1 MCMVG
6 NDLLSDNVFKEY
18 VKDYDGLI
26 FDSETINGDLIYR
39 CYYDYVDKCY
49 CSCIECLDC
58 LKNECKILFNKFNV
72 MICGLKILPDDT
84 CAYFNKWRDEVL
96 CLLENGY
103 DYDKNLIEQTPILVE
118 MELFT
123 GDYIRKTVP
132 ASYIIKM
139 LNYKGGGGE

>member
-1 MCMVG
+1 MVG
-6 NDLLSDNVFKEY
+6 NDLLSDNIFEEY

-26 FDSETINGDLIYR
+26 FVNETINGDFIYK
-39 CYYDYVDKCY
+39 CYYDYVEKRY

-72 MICGLKILPDDT
+72 IVDEMQILSDGS
-84 CAYFNKWRDEVL
+84 CAYFNECRDEVL
-96 CLLENGY
+96 YLLENGY
-103 DYDKNLIEQTPILVE
+103 DYDEDIIERTPILVE

-123 GDYIRKTVP
+123 GDYIKKIVS

-139 LNYKGGGGE
+139 LDYKGGVNND

>member
-1 MCMVG
+1 MVG
-6 NDLLSDNVFKEY
+6 NDLLSDNIFEEY

-26 FDSETINGDLIYR
+26 FVSETINGDFIYR
-39 CYYDYVDKCY
+39 CYYDCVEKCY

-72 MICGLKILPDDT
+72 IIGNLKVLYDDT
-84 CAYFNKWRDEVL
+84 CAYYNELRDNVL
-96 CLLENGY
+96 YLLENGY
-103 DYDKNLIEQTPILVE
+103 DYDEDIIARTPIVVE

-123 GDYIRKTVP
+123 GDYIKKRVP

-139 LNYKGGGGE
+139 LNYKGGENND

>member
-1 MCMVG
+1 MVG
-6 NDLLSDNVFKEY
+6 NDLLSDNIFKLY
-18 VKDYDGLI
+18 VNDYDGLI
-26 FDSETINGDLIYR
+26 YVNETINGDFIYR
-39 CYYDYVDKCY
+39 CYYDYVEKYY

-58 LKNECKILFNKFNV
+58 LKDECKILFNKFNV
-72 MICGLKILPDDT
+72 LVGEVKIFRNGT

-103 DYDKNLIEQTPILVE
+103 YYDEDITARTPIFVE

-123 GDYIRKTVP
+123 GDYIKKIVP

-139 LNYKGGGGE
+139 LDYKGGEDDD

>member
-1 MCMVG
+1 MVG
-6 NDLLSDNVFKEY
+6 NDLLSNYIFKEY

-39 CYYDYVDKCY
+39 CYYDYVEKCY
-49 CSCIECLDC
+49 CSYIEFIDC

-72 MICGLKILPDDT
+72 IIDELEILRNGA
-84 CAYFNKWRDEVL
+84 CEYFNKCRDEYL
-96 CLLENGY
+96 YFFRNGY
-103 DYDKNLIEQTPILVE
+103 DYDEDLLERTPILVE

-123 GDYIRKTVP
+123 GDYIKKVVP

-139 LNYKGGGGE
+139 LNYKGGEGDD

>member
-1 MCMVG
+1 MVG
-6 NDLLSDNVFKEY
+6 NDLLSDNIFEEY
-18 VKDYDGLI
+18 VEDYDGLI
-26 FDSETINGDLIYR
+26 FVSETINGDFIYR
-39 CYYDYVDKCY
+39 CYYDYVEKYY

-58 LKNECKILFNKFNV
+58 LKNECKILFNKFN
-72 MICGLKILPDDT
+72 IIIDRLKILRDGD

-103 DYDKNLIEQTPILVE
+103 DYDEDIIARTYILVE

-123 GDYIRKTVP
+123 GDYVKKIVP

-139 LNYKGGGGE
+139 LNYKGGEVND